1 MVYQDVRLKI
11 LRRVSSKKSQSSGC
25 CAGSSIKLP
34 SFVQTALR
42 NEIKEATEAVS
53 FSLHTSFHVQHGSGS
68 VLWAGQTQLPPVFAE
83 APGIAGD
90 CSEGCLTNLEN
101 LRSRAS
107 LVSNREVHEAVEVA
121 MQKLADLVKSYAK
134 SGWVKSGFSCQASA
148 RAQFQHRTSF
158 VPKLRD
164 LV

>member
-53 FSLHTSFHVQHGSGS
+53 FSLHASFHVQHGSGS
-68 VLWAGQTQLPPVFAE
+68 VLWQAR
-83 APGIAGD
+83 
-90 CSEGCLTNLEN
+90 
-101 LRSRAS
+101 RSFRQS
-107 LVSNREVHEAVEVA
+107 S
-121 MQKLADLVKSYAK
+121 QKL
-134 SGWVKSGFSCQASA
+134 QAL
-148 RAQFQHRTSF
+148 QEI
-158 VPKLRD
+158 VPKAA
-164 LV
+164 